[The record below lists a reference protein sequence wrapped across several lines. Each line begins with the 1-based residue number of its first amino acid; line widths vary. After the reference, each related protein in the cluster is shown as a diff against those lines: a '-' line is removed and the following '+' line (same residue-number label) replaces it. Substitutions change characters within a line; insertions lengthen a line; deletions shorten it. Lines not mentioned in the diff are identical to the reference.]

1 VEVRRGILLL
11 AGLLAIAAGR
21 PLSVTGQTL
30 EVRPEQTKGTIGDP
44 ITLRLTV
51 RLPPGM
57 ELIDVAPHTLVP
69 PPRGIRVL
77 SADTLRPTG
86 GGTYTGK
93 ARVAF
98 YRIGQQPVPTLAL
111 LYRAGPGEPPDTLV
125 HMPVSVEITPI
136 LEPGNPALKDIK
148 PLRSIGG
155 PVWGPLAVLLAL
167 IGSGFWWLRMKGR
180 IAGSKTAGHIPLL
193 ESGPFEVA
201 LARLAAIEQAA
212 RTSGNGVVPLYAGV
226 ADVVRDCL
234 LEVGAIPHR
243 GVTTPEVGGA
253 LPPLLAE
260 GDLRGRCEAVLSDA
274 DLVKFANV
282 KPDFAAAEGQLAHT
296 RALLEAWRRAVKPDD
311 ALR

>member
-1 VEVRRGILLL
+1 VRVRLGIFPLV
-11 AGLLAIAAGR
+11 GLLAFR
-21 PLSVTGQTL
+21 PAPVAGQTL

-57 ELIDVAPHTLVP
+57 ELIDVSPHPLVP
-69 PPRGIRVL
+69 PPKGIRIL

-111 LYRAGPGEPPDTLV
+111 LYRAAPGEPPDTLV
-125 HMPVSVEITPI
+125 HMPVSVEITPT
-136 LEPGNPALKDIK
+136 LEPGNPPLKDIK
-148 PLRSIGG
+148 PLRPIGG
-155 PVWGPLAVLLAL
+155 PVWGPLTILLAL
-167 IGSGFWWLRMKGR
+167 IGGGFWWLKVRGR
-180 IAGSKTAGHIPLL
+180 IGGPTAGRHVPAL
-193 ESGPFEVA
+193 EAGPFDVA
-201 LARLAAIEQAA
+201 LARLAVIEHSA
-212 RTSGNGVVPLYAGV
+212 RASGNGIVPLYAGV

-253 LPPLLAE
+253 LPPLLAA
-260 GDLRGRCEAVLSDA
+260 GDLRGRCEALLGDA

-296 RALLEAWRRAVKPDD
+296 RALLEAWRRAVEPTD